1 MRFYTECE
9 MVFCEPSLNFFF
21 FFFWLALKGV
31 FSQRYKTCSNRCANV
46 LKIKNFPV
54 FSSLPGRNS
63 YFSLARWSGFLTI
76 KPKRRF
82 SYEFLT
88 SYEFLPS
95 KNLLKRTKSRKILE
109 NFSAIQHIFVK
120 WWTTQQA
127 CLVSVI

>member
-1 MRFYTECE
+1 M
-9 MVFCEPSLNFFF
+9 
-21 FFFWLALKGV
+21 
-31 FSQRYKTCSNRCANV
+31 TCSNRCANV

-95 KNLLKRTKSRKILE
+95 KNLLKRS
-109 NFSAIQHIFVK
+109 SAKESGGRVRGNGGLARFHDF
-120 WWTTQQA
+120 
-127 CLVSVI
+127 